1 MTLQKLSRRLF
12 TAGILAFSSMA
23 ALAQGVWPNKPVRLV
38 IGIPPGL
45 AADVF
50 ARVYAEKLSKALGQP
65 VVVDN
70 KLGATGNIAQDVV
83 AKAPGDGYTLLYAVS
98 NSFVI
103 NPYIYKKLPY
113 DVDKDFAPV
122 SPTVISGLYLVASK
136 NFPAK
141 TVPEMIKLLRANPGK
156 FSYGS
161 YGVGG
166 YPHMM
171 MELLLDQERLDV
183 VHVPYKAGAMTD
195 VIGGL
200 VPLLMEPPNSAVPFI
215 KEGRVQALAY
225 LGPVRNPATPD
236 VPLLQEFVKDAEIN
250 SFHGIWAPAGTPKEI
265 VTRLNLEIAKIS
277 RDPEVQ
283 EKVRATYAETTSSSP
298 EEMGALVKREQARWS
313 QLVKAKNIQLD

>member
-1 MTLQKLSRRLF
+1 MTIRKLTRHLLI
-12 TAGILAFSSMA
+12 AGILTASSAA
-23 ALAQGVWPNKPVRLV
+23 ALAQGSWPSKPIKLV
-38 IGIPPGL
+38 IGIPAGL

-50 ARVYAEKLSKALGQP
+50 ARIYAEKLSKALGQP

-70 KLGATGNIAQDVV
+70 RVGAAGNIAQDIV
-83 AKAPGDGYTLLYAVS
+83 AKAPADGYTLLYAVS
-98 NSFVI
+98 NSFVM

-136 NFPAK
+136 NFPAT

-156 FSYGS
+156 YSYGS
-161 YGVGG
+161 YRVGG

-171 MELLLDQERLDV
+171 MELLRDQEKLDV
-183 VHVPYKAGAMTD
+183 VHVPYRSGVMND

-225 LGPVRNPATPD
+225 LGPTRNPATPD
-236 VPLLQEFVKDAEIN
+236 VPLLQEFVKGAEIN
-250 SFHGIWAPAGTPKEI
+250 SFHGIWAPAGTPKDVI
-265 VTRLNLEIAKIS
+265 TRLNHEIGKVS

-298 EEMGALVKREQARWS
+298 EEMAALIKREQARWS
-313 QLVKAKNIQLD
+313 RLISTKNIQLD